1 MKEFLQVLR
10 RFVPPYKKY
19 IVLTIVFNL
28 LSALLNIF
36 SFATLIPILKILFKT
51 DGGARVTH
59 LMALGS
65 ADIKD
70 VISNNAN
77 YYVQQVIDAVGASN
91 TLLIIG
97 ALLAFA
103 TFLKTGA
110 YFLSAAALIPVRTGV
125 VRDIRDQLYRKI
137 TSLHLGFFSEE
148 RKGDII
154 ARMTG
159 DVQEIDSSIMA
170 SLEML
175 FKNPILI
182 TIYFGTLI
190 FVSWQLTLFTLIFVP
205 IFGWF
210 MGFVG
215 RKLKAQSIK
224 AQSLW
229 SDTMSQV
236 EETLGG
242 LRVIKAF
249 TAEKKMNERFNKIN
263 TEYRDDLTRVNTR
276 QAMAHPMS
284 EFLGTVMIIVVLWF
298 GGTLVLRSNPVIT
311 GPTFI
316 YYLVILYSIIN
327 PLKDFSKASYNIPKG
342 LASMERVDKIL
353 KAETEI
359 TERPDPV
366 SIDSFEHEIEFR
378 NVSFAYNDSKND
390 NGEPHWVLRDINLR
404 IPKGKTVALVGQ
416 SGGGKSTLV
425 DLIPRYYDIQKG
437 EILID
442 GINIRDLRI
451 HDLRSLIG
459 NVNQEAIL
467 FNDTFYNN
475 ITFGVENATKEE
487 VVRAAKIANAY
498 DFIMESEKGFDT
510 NIGDRGGRLSGG
522 QRQRISIARAILKNP
537 PILILDEAT
546 SALDTESER
555 LVQDALYKLMKTRTT
570 VAIAHRL
577 STIKNSDEICVL
589 HEGRI
594 VERGT
599 HDELMAL
606 GGYYKKLHD
615 MQE

>member
-97 ALLAFA
+97 ALLA
-103 TFLKTGA
+103 LR
-110 YFLSAAALIPVRTGV
+110 YIPQDRGLLPECRRPHSGTDGV

-182 TIYFGTLI
+182 IIYFGTLI

-242 LRVIKAF
+242 LRVIKALHCR
-249 TAEKKMNERFNKIN
+249 EKDER
-263 TEYRDDLTRVNTR
+263 T
-276 QAMAHPMS
+276 
-284 EFLGTVMIIVVLWF
+284 
-298 GGTLVLRSNPVIT
+298 
-311 GPTFI
+311 
-316 YYLVILYSIIN
+316 
-327 PLKDFSKASYNIPKG
+327 
-342 LASMERVDKIL
+342 
-353 KAETEI
+353 
-359 TERPDPV
+359 
-366 SIDSFEHEIEFR
+366 
-378 NVSFAYNDSKND
+378 
-390 NGEPHWVLRDINLR
+390 
-404 IPKGKTVALVGQ
+404 
-416 SGGGKSTLV
+416 
-425 DLIPRYYDIQKG
+425 IQ
-437 EILID
+437 
-442 GINIRDLRI
+442 
-451 HDLRSLIG
+451 
-459 NVNQEAIL
+459 
-467 FNDTFYNN
+467 
-475 ITFGVENATKEE
+475 
-487 VVRAAKIANAY
+487 
-498 DFIMESEKGFDT
+498 
-510 NIGDRGGRLSGG
+510 
-522 QRQRISIARAILKNP
+522 
-537 PILILDEAT
+537 
-546 SALDTESER
+546 
-555 LVQDALYKLMKTRTT
+555 
-570 VAIAHRL
+570 
-577 STIKNSDEICVL
+577 
-589 HEGRI
+589 
-594 VERGT
+594 
-599 HDELMAL
+599 
-606 GGYYKKLHD
+606 
-615 MQE
+615 